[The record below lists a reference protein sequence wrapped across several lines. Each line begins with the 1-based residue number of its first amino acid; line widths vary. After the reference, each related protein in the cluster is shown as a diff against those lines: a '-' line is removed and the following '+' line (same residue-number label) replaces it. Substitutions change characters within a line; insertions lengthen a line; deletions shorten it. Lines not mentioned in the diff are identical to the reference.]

1 MNNDMPVS
9 AFNRVVSFYFII
21 LPLLSAILAYSS
33 ELRKSSR
40 NYASG
45 VCVCADHARGSDNGF
60 PVSFFF
66 QNISSYFFYFLVSS
80 NNKFKEEGVPSGSL
94 PNPIFFFK
102 NLFREILI
110 ATKSI
115 FG

>member
-1 MNNDMPVS
+1 MPVS

-21 LPLLSAILAYSS
+21 LPFLSAILAYSS

-66 QNISSYFFYFLVSS
+66 FKIFLLIFSTFSFPPTTSSRKRVSHPVRYQIP
-80 NNKFKEEGVPSGSL
+80 F
-94 PNPIFFFK
+94 FFFK